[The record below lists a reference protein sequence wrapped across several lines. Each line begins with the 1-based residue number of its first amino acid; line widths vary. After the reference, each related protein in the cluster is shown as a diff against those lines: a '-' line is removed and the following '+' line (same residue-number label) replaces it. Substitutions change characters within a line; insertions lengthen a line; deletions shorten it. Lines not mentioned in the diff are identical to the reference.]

1 MKKWKIQFTPEAARL
16 LSKLH
21 PENKNDIKKAMNEL
35 RQNPH
40 TGKDLQEE
48 LFGFKSLRIKKY
60 RIIYYLKEEE
70 YLLRVYYIGQRR
82 DVYEQFRQL
91 LSDLQKTSPF
101 SSDD

>member
-1 MKKWKIQFTPEAARL
+1 MKKWKMQFTPEAARL

-21 PENKNDIKKAMNEL
+21 PKNKKHIKKAVIEL
-35 RQNPH
+35 RQNPY

-60 RIIYYLKEEE
+60 RIIYFLKEEE
-70 YLLRVYYIGQRR
+70 YLLRIYYIGQRS

-91 LSDLQKTSPF
+91 LKEFDNASRRV
-101 SSDD
+101 

>member
-1 MKKWKIQFTPEAARL
+1 MKKWKIQFTPESARL
-16 LSKLH
+16 LSKIH
-21 PENKNDIKKAMNEL
+21 PENKRLIKKAIVEL

-40 TGKDLQEE
+40 NGKDLQEE
-48 LFGFKSLRIKKY
+48 LYGFKSLRIKNY
-60 RIIYYLKEEE
+60 RIIYNLKDKE

-91 LSDLQKTSPF
+91 LIDLQKPSSL

>member
-1 MKKWKIQFTPEAARL
+1 MKKWKIQLTPESARL

-21 PENKNDIKKAMNEL
+21 PENKRQIKKAIIEL

-60 RIIYYLKEEE
+60 RIIYNLREKE
-70 YLLRVYYIGQRR
+70 YFIRIYYIGQRK

-91 LSDLQKTSPF
+91 LVDLQKKSPL
-101 SSDD
+101 